1 MIMTDY
7 PSNITDNQWNSIE
20 NFFDPAKRKR
30 KHRLIEI
37 MNAIL
42 YTLVSG
48 CQWRMLPK
56 DFPPYNTV
64 YYYFRKWKYEG
75 SFEQAMFEL
84 HKTVRVAA
92 GREEC
97 PSLGIV
103 DSKSVRSSN
112 HVDSDRGIDGNK
124 KVKGRKVHICVDVLG
139 LPLAIAIHAANIHD
153 SDGAE
158 YVFNEMID
166 RFPRLKSI
174 LADGGYRG
182 VDVSNAAKKH
192 GWELNVV
199 LRPDECP
206 KKFIVL
212 PKRWIVER
220 TFSWLEKCRRL
231 ASDFEFFSNSLQAMV
246 QLAFIRLMLNR
257 FIV

>member
-20 NFFDPAKRKR
+20 IFFDPDKHKR
-30 KHRLIEI
+30 KHPLIEI

-75 SFEQAMFEL
+75 SFEQAMSEL
-84 HKTVRVAA
+84 HRTVRVEA

-97 PSLGIV
+97 PSLGII
-103 DSKSVRSSN
+103 DSRSNRTSN
-112 HVDSDRGIDGNK
+112 HVDTDKGLDGNK
-124 KVKGRKVHICVDVLG
+124 KVKGRKIHICVDILG
-139 LPLAIAIHAANIHD
+139 LPLAIVIHAANIAD
-153 SDGAE
+153 SVGAE
-158 YVFNEMID
+158 LVFNEMTD
-166 RFPRLKSI
+166 RFPRLKAI

-182 VDVSNAAKKH
+182 ESVANCARKH
-192 GWELNVV
+192 GWKLNVV
-199 LRPDECP
+199 LRPDDCP

-231 ASDFEFFSNSLQAMV
+231 TSDFEYFANSAQAMV
-246 QLAFIRLMLNR
+246 QVAFIRLMLNR
-257 FIV
+257 FIE

>member
-166 RFPRLKSI
+166 RFPRLKAI
-174 LADGGYRG
+174 LADGGSRG
-182 VDVSNAAKKH
+182 ADISNAARKH
-192 GWELNVV
+192 GWELKVV

-231 ASDFEFFSNSLQAMV
+231 ASDFEFLSNSLQAIV

>member
-1 MIMTDY
+1 M
-7 PSNITDNQWNSIE
+7 
-20 NFFDPAKRKR
+20 
-30 KHRLIEI
+30 
-37 MNAIL
+37 
-42 YTLVSG
+42 
-48 CQWRMLPK
+48 
-56 DFPPYNTV
+56 
-64 YYYFRKWKYEG
+64 
-75 SFEQAMFEL
+75 
-84 HKTVRVAA
+84 
-92 GREEC
+92 
-97 PSLGIV
+97 
-103 DSKSVRSSN
+103 
-112 HVDSDRGIDGNK
+112 DSDRGIDGNK
-124 KVKGRKVHICVDVLG
+124 KVKERKVHICVDVLG

-166 RFPRLKSI
+166 RFPRLKAI
-174 LADGGYRG
+174 RADGGYRG
-182 VDVSNAAKKH
+182 ADISNAAKKH
-192 GWELNVV
+192 GWELKVV

-231 ASDFEFFSNSLQAMV
+231 ASDFEFLDNALQAIV